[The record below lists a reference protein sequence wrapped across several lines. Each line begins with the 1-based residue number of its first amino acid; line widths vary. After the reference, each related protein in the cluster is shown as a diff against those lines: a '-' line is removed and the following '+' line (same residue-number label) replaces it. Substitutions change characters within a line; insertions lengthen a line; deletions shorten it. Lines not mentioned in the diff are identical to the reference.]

1 MQKRNDTKII
11 YEIKKLTNQL
21 LSAINVT
28 VFFFFLFSIFDFTI
42 VAICFCYKAHYMLK
56 ERVFSGFP
64 QKELTKE

>member
-1 MQKRNDTKII
+1 MHKWSEVVIERLYHMQKRNDTKII

-42 VAICFCYKAHYMLK
+42 VAICFCYKAH
-56 ERVFSGFP
+56 
-64 QKELTKE
+64 